1 VDHRSLSM
9 TTQAA
14 APSPSVI
21 ALTDQ
26 PTWKQVLILGWPAL
40 VQQLLIFIVMLYDGW
55 LAGHLGMV
63 KAQSAQTTALYL
75 SWFLGNCGLLVSVGS
90 TALVAR
96 FVGAGDRQGAIHAAN
111 QSIVLGAFL
120 GLCGSA
126 LGFLCL
132 EPLVNALQLEGDTA
146 AYARDYLRPTFAAL
160 TFQMISSA
168 GIASL
173 IGAGDTR
180 MGLWVLGGIA
190 VLNLPLANMFREGW
204 GPFPALGFVGISI
217 GTATSNVIGGVAVL
231 IVLAHGRAGLRLHPH
246 QLLPDIPLM
255 RRLLRVSIPAG
266 FDSILTATG
275 QLFFLSVVNRLSPDE
290 SGAHGIALRWEALGF
305 LAGTAFGTAAMALVG
320 QNLGAGN
327 PDRAASSA
335 WSAFKLCCLVMCIA
349 GLIFVVCAPWMFA
362 LFCPD
367 EGQQN
372 VIREG
377 VPVLRMI
384 AIAMPPLAA
393 TIVFTAALRGAGDT
407 RVPVLFTLTGFFL
420 IRLPLAKLLTSD
432 AVGLGLKGA
441 WLAMI
446 VDVFAR
452 GIFVLLRF
460 RSGRWRCIEV

>member
-1 VDHRSLSM
+1 M
-9 TTQAA
+9 TTEAA

-21 ALTDQ
+21 ALNNQ
-26 PTWKQVLILGWPAL
+26 PTWKQVLTLGWPAL

-55 LAGHLGMV
+55 LAGHLGKV

-75 SWFLGNCGLLVSVGS
+75 SWFLGNFGILVSVGS

-96 FVGAGDRQGAIHAAN
+96 FVGAGDRAGANHAAN
-111 QSIVLGAFL
+111 QSVVLGAFL
-120 GLCGSA
+120 GLSGSI
-126 LGFLCL
+126 LGFLGL
-132 EPLVNALQLEGDTA
+132 ESLVDALQLEGQTA
-146 AYARDYLRPTFAAL
+146 VYARDYLRPTFAAL

-180 MGLWVLGGIA
+180 TGLWVLGGIA
-190 VLNLPLANMFREGW
+190 VLNIPLARMFREGV
-204 GPFPALGFVGISI
+204 GPIPALGFVGISI
-217 GTATSNVIGGVAVL
+217 GTATCNVLGGIAVL
-231 IVLAHGRAGLRLHPH
+231 TVLTRGRAGLRLHLK
-246 QLLPDIPLM
+246 QLRPDFPLM
-255 RRLLRVSIPAG
+255 RRLLRISVPAG

-275 QLFFLSVVNRLSPDE
+275 QLFFLSVVNRLSEDE

-305 LAGTAFGTAAMALVG
+305 LAGSAFGTAAMALVG

-349 GLIFVVCAPWMFA
+349 GLIFVVCAPWMFL

-367 EGQQN
+367 ESQRD
-372 VIREG
+372 VIKEG

-384 AIAMPPLAA
+384 AVAMPPLAA

-420 IRLPLAKLLTSD
+420 IRLPLANLFTSD
-432 AVGLGLKGA
+432 AVGLGLQGA

-446 VDVFAR
+446 IDVFAR
-452 GIFVLLRF
+452 GGFVLMRF
-460 RSGRWRCIEV
+460 MSGRWRQIKV